1 MVKAMVTYNGHQNSN
16 LTINA
21 IWSIVYVDNML
32 IIYGLHIV
40 HVYQTILYIY
50 IYIYIYIYSN

>member
-1 MVKAMVTYNGHQNSN
+1 MVKAMVSYNGHHDSK
-16 LTINA
+16 LITNA

-50 IYIYIYIYSN
+50 SN